1 MRSLTLT
8 SAAVMAITGD
18 TRNVSDVDESRVI
31 KATMHTP
38 VAFWRPT
45 RLRSSASTTRSDHSV
60 PSTIPPATVLESR
73 LAVCPSW
80 VRQQLEDVAGLI
92 GEVPEHAKA
101 EFRRVN
107 IGFVLHPVHDEGT
120 APVPARRGRGR
131 LPAPRVQSPRH
142 ITYCRLLS
150 PSIRTERSRRCTDDR
165 FPDLCDRFARTDKFR
180 NGGRRPGF
188 VTACGEPRVEA
199 RRHNHGRKVQSLA
212 PSSP

>member
-1 MRSLTLT
+1 MRSLALT

-101 EFRRVN
+101 EFRRLN

-142 ITYCRLLS
+142 ITYCRLIS
-150 PSIRTERSRRCTDDR
+150 PSTRTANGAAAARTIAFLTCAIASLVPTSSGTAVADLASSRRAASHASRRGAIITVERSNR
-165 FPDLCDRFARTDKFR
+165 
-180 NGGRRPGF
+180 
-188 VTACGEPRVEA
+188 
-199 RRHNHGRKVQSLA
+199 
-212 PSSP
+212 

>member
-1 MRSLTLT
+1 MWMNLGSSRPRCTCRSP
-8 SAAVMAITGD
+8 SGG
-18 TRNVSDVDESRVI
+18 
-31 KATMHTP
+31 
-38 VAFWRPT
+38 PT
-45 RLRSSASTTRSDHSV
+45 RPRSSVSTTRSDHSV
-60 PSTIPPATVLESR
+60 PSTIPPATKLESR

-92 GEVPEHAKA
+92 GDVPEHAKA
-101 EFRRVN
+101 EFRRLN

-120 APVPARRGRGR
+120 ARSCEPWARPTSSTSRPVTTPHYL
-131 LPAPRVQSPRH
+131 LPSPLTFDQNR
-142 ITYCRLLS
+142 
-150 PSIRTERSRRCTDDR
+150 ERSRRCTDDR